1 MKWALIQN
9 GKIREVF
16 DFDPRDRFHPSLE
29 FRQVPDD
36 AKPEVDTVPALPAA
50 ARSIRDLV
58 REVVLEV
65 LRERSVGGTG
75 TGTG

>member
-29 FRQVPDD
+29 FRQVPDS
-36 AKPEVDTVPALPAA
+36 AKPEVEVVPAPPPVQ
-50 ARSIRDLV
+50 SIRDLV

-65 LRERSVGGTG
+65 LRERAVGSTG
-75 TGTG
+75 ISSG

>member
-36 AKPEVDTVPALPAA
+36 AKPEVDTVPAPPA

-65 LRERSVGGTG
+65 LRERSVGDTG

>member
-29 FRQVPDD
+29 FRQVPDH
-36 AKPEVDTVPALPAA
+36 AKPEVDVVPAPPAVQN
-50 ARSIRDLV
+50 IRDLV

-65 LRERSVGGTG
+65 LRERSSGNPGLG
-75 TGTG
+75 AG

>member
-16 DFDPRDRFHPSLE
+16 DFDPRDKFHPSLE

-36 AKPEVDTVPALPAA
+36 AKPEADVVPAPPTAQ
-50 ARSIRDLV
+50 SIRDLI

-65 LRERSVGGTG
+65 LRERSSGNPGLG
-75 TGTG
+75 AG

>member
-36 AKPEVDTVPALPAA
+36 AKPEVEVVPAPPPVQN
-50 ARSIRDLV
+50 IRDLV

-65 LRERSVGGTG
+65 LRERAVGGTG
-75 TGTG
+75 IGPG